1 MPYFSRFNLKSGLQ
15 KERTSPN
22 NAINSESRLDSSQLE
37 PGIKDASSAN
47 VETIQQEF
55 QEENMH
61 LLFLDELKKT
71 LSTITAEDPEASG
84 YVLIPEKPDPLESA
98 YELVVTDTYLYC
110 KIILTDTIYYIDFV
124 TKLFY
129 KDRQPQDPTTFIEE
143 IQPTLLQIDKDTID
157 NNVFINALKKD
168 KVA

>member
-1 MPYFSRFNLKSGLQ
+1 MPCRIH
-15 KERTSPN
+15 TS
-22 NAINSESRLDSSQLE
+22 SC
-37 PGIKDASSAN
+37 AN
-47 VETIQQEF
+47 
-55 QEENMH
+55 
-61 LLFLDELKKT
+61 FLDELKKT

-129 KDRQPQDPTTFIEE
+129 KDKQPQDPTTFIEE

-157 NNVFINALKKD
+157 NNVYINALKKD